1 MPTIAFVSP
10 KGGAGKTTA
19 ALILALGLADQGKRV
34 ALIDS
39 DINKPLLYWSKL
51 PGKRETISVHP
62 APTAEDI
69 SISLREANRL
79 EPDWVILDTEGSAR
93 GAMAFRLLRPD
104 VIITPLAASQLEV
117 IQALKASEMV
127 REFGRRG
134 DRTIPHLALLTRLP
148 VTQKGEAV
156 KQVVN
161 QLRANGISLLP
172 IPLIENQAFRTLF
185 DVGGGFDEAEESGAP
200 DVDAARANAA
210 AYVAAVQDAVASAK
224 GKVAS

>member
-1 MPTIAFVSP
+1 MPTVAFVSP

-19 ALILALGLADQGKRV
+19 ALLLALGLADDGLRV
-34 ALIDS
+34 AMIDS
-39 DINKPLLYWSKL
+39 DINKPLLHWSKL
-51 PGKRETISVHP
+51 PGRPDKISVHP

-69 SISLREANRL
+69 AISLREARRL
-79 EPDWVILDTEGSAR
+79 EPDWIILDTEGSAR

-104 VIITPLAASQLEV
+104 LIVTPLAASQLEV
-117 IQALKASEMV
+117 IQAMKAAEMV

-156 KQVVN
+156 KNVVL
-161 QLRANGISLLP
+161 QLRAEGIALLP

-185 DVGGGFDEAEESGAP
+185 DVGGGFDEAQASGAP
-200 DVDAARANAA
+200 DVEAARANAD
-210 AYVAAVQDAVASAK
+210 AYVAAVQDAVMKSKVKSAS
-224 GKVAS
+224 